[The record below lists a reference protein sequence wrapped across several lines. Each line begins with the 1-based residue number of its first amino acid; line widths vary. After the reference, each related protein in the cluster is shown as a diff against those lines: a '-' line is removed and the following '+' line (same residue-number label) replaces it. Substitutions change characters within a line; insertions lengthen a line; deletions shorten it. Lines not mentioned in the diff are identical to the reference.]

1 MISNEMFG
9 SDIIRVRVNGYLKNI
24 TDNENLIIDVTAIK
38 NKSGI
43 VYSLD
48 DVKTSIKF
56 KNNDIILIREGKD
69 FINTFIF
76 NKNKSKCNYFLKD
89 NGYELDLNI
98 DCILT
103 EIEDNSILIKYMIV
117 DSSCEYE
124 YKIEMSE
131 MI

>member
-38 NKSGI
+38 NKGGI

-98 DCILT
+98 DCILID
-103 EIEDNSILIKYMIV
+103 IEDNSILIKYMIV

-124 YKIEMSE
+124 FKIEMSE
-131 MI
+131 ML